1 MFDYNSE
8 DGLITEPRPAQLM
21 LRSPAAA
28 PCRCAGCPGRE
39 LSDENSNKVAGGG
52 GGEAEQEDY
61 LDTLDRK
68 VTEIIN
74 RDSRRSSTH
83 DLVSKEDTELYGP
96 LSSLPAYPHTRNR
109 LSGDFNCNPRYYIHR
124 YGEENICTIKKYL
137 ITLVI
142 IELMLCQTP
151 GPRGCDHVRG

>member
-1 MFDYNSE
+1 MLDYNSE

-124 YGEENICTIKKYL
+124 YGEENICTYTIKKDL
-137 ITLVI
+137 IT
-142 IELMLCQTP
+142 CTY
-151 GPRGCDHVRG
+151 

>member
-124 YGEENICTIKKYL
+124 YGEENICTCTFKKDL
-137 ITLVI
+137 IT
-142 IELMLCQTP
+142 CNY
-151 GPRGCDHVRG
+151 

>member
-39 LSDENSNKVAGGG
+39 LSDENSNKVAGEG

-124 YGEENICTIKKYL
+124 YNMQRGKYL
-137 ITLVI
+137 YNQEVF
-142 IELMLCQTP
+142 
-151 GPRGCDHVRG
+151 DHTYYY

>member
-8 DGLITEPRPAQLM
+8 DGLITEPRPAQLL

-39 LSDENSNKVAGGG
+39 LSDENSNKVAG

-124 YGEENICTIKKYL
+124 YNIQPEKYL
-137 ITLVI
+137 YNQ
-142 IELMLCQTP
+142 E
-151 GPRGCDHVRG
+151 GFDHLLLLK